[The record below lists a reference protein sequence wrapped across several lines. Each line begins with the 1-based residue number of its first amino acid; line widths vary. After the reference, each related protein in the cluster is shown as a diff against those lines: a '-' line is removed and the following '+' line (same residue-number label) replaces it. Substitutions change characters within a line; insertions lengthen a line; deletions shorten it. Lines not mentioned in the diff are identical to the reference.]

1 MDINGKFREASE
13 AATFQRAQEAI
24 KILSEILNQGKNVA
38 PSTMITVLIKRAE
51 CYFSEGQHNNAL
63 MDFQEIIKLG
73 YPIKT
78 NQSLLYIYH
87 DCKLKITVDD
97 AIDDLREIQLKFI
110 QLNALLATYF
120 ELHAVLHDW
129 SKACQAALHMY
140 LLNPPIWYLKSTINN
155 LKILHKA
162 TRLRNQGRLSYEQS
176 SITTAHEYIYS
187 FWIDFFSE
195 AINSNSTSCE
205 ERELPAQVPVLVFDN
220 YEKKPETLV
229 IRILEQQKHIR
240 TGDLVK
246 TIDMNS
252 IRSIIN
258 VKRNN

>member
-1 MDINGKFREASE
+1 
-13 AATFQRAQEAI
+13 
-24 KILSEILNQGKNVA
+24 
-38 PSTMITVLIKRAE
+38 
-51 CYFSEGQHNNAL
+51 
-63 MDFQEIIKLG
+63 
-73 YPIKT
+73 
-78 NQSLLYIYH
+78 
-87 DCKLKITVDD
+87 
-97 AIDDLREIQLKFI
+97 I
-110 QLNALLATYF
+110 QLNALLGKRGHSLKDLNDYWDVATYF

-205 ERELPAQVPVLVFDN
+205 ERELPAQVPVYFPN
-220 YEKKPETLV
+220 EKK
-229 IRILEQQKHIR
+229 
-240 TGDLVK
+240 
-246 TIDMNS
+246 N
-252 IRSIIN
+252 N
-258 VKRNN
+258 VVL